1 MENNKIYSK
10 VYLWLFIGLLVTFLT
25 GAYTATNED
34 AMSVVFTK
42 GYYWIFVLIELG
54 LAIFLS
60 ARIHKMQPTTAKIC
74 YLLYTFFSG
83 LTFASLFVVYKLES
97 IILVFAVTAVLFL
110 IFAIIGHFTKMDLG
124 KIGTYL
130 IMMLIGIILCTLI
143 NLFLQNTT
151 FDIVISAIS
160 IIIFLGFIA
169 YDVQKIKRLNGY
181 LVEDNLAVIGAF
193 ELYLD
198 FINIFIDLLRLFG
211 KADD

>member
-1 MENNKIYSK
+1 MENKIYSK
-10 VYLWLFIGLLVTFLT
+10 IYFWLFIGLLVTFAT
-25 GAYTATNED
+25 GAYTANNQD
-34 AMSVVFTK
+34 ALSVIFTK
-42 GYYWIFVLIELG
+42 GYYWILVLIELG

-60 ARIHKMQPTTAKIC
+60 ARIHKMQPTTAKIS

-97 IILVFAVTAVLFL
+97 IILVFAITAILFL
-110 IFAIIGHFTKMDLG
+110 VFALIGHFAKLDLS

-130 IMMLIGIILCTLI
+130 IMILIGIILCTLV
-143 NLFLQNTT
+143 NLFLQNST
-151 FDIVISAIS
+151 FDIIISIIS

-181 LVEDNLAVIGAF
+181 LLEDNLAVLGAF

-198 FINIFIDLLRLFG
+198 FINIIINLLRLFG

>member
-1 MENNKIYSK
+1 MENKIYSK
-10 VYLWLFIGLLVTFLT
+10 VYLWLFIGLLVTFVT

-34 AMSVVFTK
+34 ALSVIFTK
-42 GYYWIFVLIELG
+42 GYYWIFVLVELG

-60 ARIHKMQPTTAKIC
+60 VRIHKMQPTTAKIS

-97 IILVFAVTAVLFL
+97 IILVFAVTAILFL
-110 IFAIIGHFTKMDLG
+110 LFAIIGHFTKMDLS

-130 IMMLIGIILCTLI
+130 IMMLIGIILCTLV
-143 NLFLQNTT
+143 NLFLQNST

-160 IIIFLGFIA
+160 IVVFLGFIA

>member
-1 MENNKIYSK
+1 MENKIYSK

-34 AMSVVFTK
+34 ALSVIFTK

-60 ARIHKMQPTTAKIC
+60 VRIHKMQPTTAKIS

-97 IILVFAVTAVLFL
+97 IILVFAVTAILFL
-110 IFAIIGHFTKMDLG
+110 LFAVIGRFTKMDLS

-130 IMMLIGIILCTLI
+130 IMMLIGIILCTLV
-143 NLFLQNTT
+143 NLFLQNST
-151 FDIVISAIS
+151 FDIIISAIS
-160 IIIFLGFIA
+160 VVVFLGFIA

-181 LVEDNLAVIGAF
+181 LAEDNLAVIGAF

>member
-1 MENNKIYSK
+1 MENKIYSK

-34 AMSVVFTK
+34 ALSVIFTK

-60 ARIHKMQPTTAKIC
+60 VRIHKMQPTTAKIS

-110 IFAIIGHFTKMDLG
+110 LFAIIGHFTKMDLS

-130 IMMLIGIILCTLI
+130 IMMLIGIILCTLV
-143 NLFLQNTT
+143 NLFLQNST

-160 IIIFLGFIA
+160 IVVFLGFIA

>member
-1 MENNKIYSK
+1 MENKIYSK
-10 VYLWLFIGLLVTFLT
+10 IYFWLFIGLLVTFAT
-25 GAYTATNED
+25 GAYTANNQD
-34 AMSVVFTK
+34 ALSVIFTK
-42 GYYWIFVLIELG
+42 GYYWILVLIELG

-60 ARIHKMQPTTAKIC
+60 ARIHKMQPTTAKIS
-74 YLLYTFFSG
+74 YLLYAFFSG

-97 IILVFAVTAVLFL
+97 IILVFAVTAILFL
-110 IFAIIGHFTKMDLG
+110 IFALIGHFTKLDLS

-130 IMMLIGIILCTLI
+130 IMLLIGIILCTLV
-143 NLFLQNTT
+143 NLFLQNST
-151 FDIVISAIS
+151 FDIIISIIS

-181 LVEDNLAVIGAF
+181 LLEDNLAVLGAF

-198 FINIFIDLLRLFG
+198 FINIIINLLRLFG